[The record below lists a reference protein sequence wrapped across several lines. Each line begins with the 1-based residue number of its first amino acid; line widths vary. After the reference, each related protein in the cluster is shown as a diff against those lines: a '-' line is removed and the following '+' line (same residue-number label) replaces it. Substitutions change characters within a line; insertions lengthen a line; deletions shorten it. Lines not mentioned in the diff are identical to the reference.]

1 MKKIFYET
9 AKSFHFSSSATLR
22 AGGRSENLRV
32 HVIIII
38 GLLKG
43 QVCFFFWLKLERY
56 LHPIHPQFLRPCNY
70 LLNLL
75 DLVFIVAK
83 WGFDFICQKCLV
95 ILHTLLQNFK
105 TFFVKYQQL
114 FCVTNNIPTLKAKE
128 KSCNSSYFTCIQ

>member
-43 QVCFFFWLKLERY
+43 QVCFFFLAKIGEVLAPHSPSVPPA
-56 LHPIHPQFLRPCNY
+56 LQ
-70 LLNLL
+70 LL
-75 DLVFIVAK
+75 IE
-83 WGFDFICQKCLV
+83 
-95 ILHTLLQNFK
+95 
-105 TFFVKYQQL
+105 
-114 FCVTNNIPTLKAKE
+114 P
-128 KSCNSSYFTCIQ
+128 S